1 MGALQIRNRGFV
13 RSLGGRHAPKCQAGK
28 GYMRKAGF
36 LRSPSP
42 VWALHSRDV
51 SPEAALLA
59 DRAVKLWETRKL
71 IWKVNLT
78 LVGVL
83 VVTHVSLKFLSPG
96 FPAAEYL
103 AAEIGVLE
111 AATLVITRRMT
122 KKEEE
127 LKREYID
134 RTESDS

>member
-1 MGALQIRNRGFV
+1 
-13 RSLGGRHAPKCQAGK
+13 
-28 GYMRKAGF
+28 MRKPRF
-36 LRSPSP
+36 LGSSSPH
-42 VWALHSRDV
+42 WALHSSDV
-51 SPEAALLA
+51 SSEAALLA
-59 DRAVKLWETRKL
+59 DRAVKLLETRKL

-83 VVTHVSLKFLSPG
+83 VVAHVSLKFLVPG

-103 AAEIGVLE
+103 ATEIAVFE

-127 LKREYID
+127 LKREYIE